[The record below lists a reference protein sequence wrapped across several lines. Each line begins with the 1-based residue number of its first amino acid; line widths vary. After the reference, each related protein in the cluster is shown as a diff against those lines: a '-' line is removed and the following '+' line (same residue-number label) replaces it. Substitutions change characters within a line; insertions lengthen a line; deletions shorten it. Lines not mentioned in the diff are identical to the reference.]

1 MCILS
6 ALQELGWRFFTATV
20 MGSSFFSHLFW
31 PNPFNC
37 WSFLQSLLLILPY
50 AVVLRNIVVQFG
62 GGCVGNVITGG
73 SWSSHC
79 VPGESGQCGRL
90 SWPPGVRP
98 HLSLLQQDTTD
109 WENPTMHSIHPQI
122 VDKDGRRKFDHQKMG
137 GSSGDPTMTQCPG
150 QSRPAEHF
158 IPRTGTYPCI
168 HFWQLT
174 NYYLFST
181 IFPIMLCTRNYI
193 RMCLVLCES
202 VWVCVHSCIH
212 ACASFNVLTLF

>member
-1 MCILS
+1 MWPGFS
-6 ALQELGWRFFTATV
+6 LQKCAFWVLCRNWAGGFSQPQSWEAHF
-20 MGSSFFSHLFW
+20 SSHLFW

-37 WSFLQSLLLILPY
+37 WSFLQSALLLILPY

-137 GSSGDPTMTQCPG
+137 GGLQVIQQWPSVLDKAGQQSTSYLGLAHIPVSTFDNSLITIYFPPFFPSCSAPETISG
-150 QSRPAEHF
+150 
-158 IPRTGTYPCI
+158 
-168 HFWQLT
+168 
-174 NYYLFST
+174 
-181 IFPIMLCTRNYI
+181 
-193 RMCLVLCES
+193 
-202 VWVCVHSCIH
+202 CV
-212 ACASFNVLTLF
+212 